1 MIISLPTGKCI
12 EVSLETY
19 LRMTD
24 EDFEYLVATNW
35 GTAIENPFQGSVLT
49 HGEINSSVLS
59 EEDLE
64 EMGINDVT
72 EISDIPDESDP
83 YDEIDYTPDY
93 T

>member
-1 MIISLPTGKCI
+1 
-12 EVSLETY
+12 
-19 LRMTD
+19 MTD

>member
-24 EDFEYLVATNW
+24 EDFEFLVATNW

-49 HGEINSSVLS
+49 HGEINNVLS
-59 EEDLE
+59 EDDLE
-64 EMGINDVT
+64 EMGIDDIA
-72 EISDIPDESDP
+72 EITDIPEETDP
-83 YDEIDYTPDY
+83 FDDIDYTPEY

>member
-35 GTAIENPFQGSVLT
+35 GTAIENPFQGSVLK
-49 HGEINSSVLS
+49 HGEINSVLT
-59 EEDLE
+59 EDDLE
-64 EMGINDVT
+64 EMGVADVT
-72 EISDIPDESDP
+72 DITDIPEEKDP
-83 YDEIDYTPDY
+83 YDDIDYTPEY